1 MNLYMNLFKKLFNS
15 KKEESDVDCLEPS
28 IDNKNLSLD
37 DIFVHNFI
45 KKGGRFLYCAT
56 AEEVNQN
63 LLHIFDENHWD
74 GGVCIDK
81 RLDPFLTVINKG
93 TTTKIVDE
101 LPFLTGC
108 EHLIS
113 DNGSVLFSSNQVQQ
127 HKICNLPKHFIVIAK
142 TSQLVRTT
150 SEGLM
155 GIRQNYKKNFPT
167 NISSI
172 KDYMPNR
179 VHEDFLTYGNSNS
192 RSLYLLLL
200 EDL

>member
-1 MNLYMNLFKKLFNS
+1 MNLFKKLFNS
-15 KKEESDVDCLEPS
+15 RREESYVDCLVPS
-28 IDNKNLSLD
+28 MDTENLSID

-45 KKGGRFLYCAT
+45 KKGGRFLYCSSD
-56 AEEVNQN
+56 EELSMN
-63 LLHIFDENHWD
+63 LLNIFNENQWQNAL
-74 GGVCIDK
+74 CIDK
-81 RLDPFLTVINKG
+81 KLQKFLNIIGKTA
-93 TTTKIVDE
+93 TTKIVDNI
-101 LPFLTGC
+101 PFLTGC

-127 HKICNLPKHFIVIAK
+127 RKICNLPSNFIVIAK

-155 GIRQNYKKNFPT
+155 GIRKNYKKDFPT

-172 KDYMPNR
+172 KDYMPSRAN
-179 VHEDFLTYGNSNS
+179 EDFLSYGNSNS

>member
-1 MNLYMNLFKKLFNS
+1 MNLFKKLFNP
-15 KKEESDVDCLEPS
+15 KKEEFTVGYLEPS
-28 IDNKNLSLD
+28 TNTDNLSLD

-45 KKGGRFLYCAT
+45 KKGGKFLYCT
-56 AEEVNQN
+56 STKEINEN
-63 LLHIFDENHWD
+63 LLNICNENDWDDTVCFDKKLVPFINIIGKKTTNKIVKEH
-74 GGVCIDK
+74 
-81 RLDPFLTVINKG
+81 PFLT
-93 TTTKIVDE
+93 T
-101 LPFLTGC
+101 C

-127 HKICNLPKHFIVIAK
+127 HKICNLPNHFIVVAT

-155 GIRQNYKKNFPT
+155 GIRKNYKKDFPT

-179 VHEDFLTYGNSNS
+179 VNDDFLTYGNSNS